1 MKAGRIA
8 VRYAR
13 ALFLTAR
20 EQDVLDDLKKDMEL
34 ILATVTEVENIR
46 NLLESPVVETGKKTA
61 MLVSLFE
68 GRVGDLALDFVRLVT
83 GNGREEYFGAIC
95 RHFIR
100 LYKAEKGIKIAR
112 IETARP
118 LTKDLRQKIISMITE
133 AFNASIELDEEVRE
147 DLIGGF
153 VLLVEDQR
161 LDSSVKGKLERIRKQ
176 LQQQ

>member
-1 MKAGRIA
+1 MKVGRIA

-20 EQDVLDDLKKDMEL
+20 EQEVLDNVKRDMEL
-34 ILATVTEVENIR
+34 ILATVTAVEDIR

-61 MLVSLFE
+61 ILVSLFE
-68 GRVGDLALDFVRLVT
+68 GRVGDLALDFIRLVT
-83 GNGREEYFGAIC
+83 GNGREEYFDAIC

-100 LYKAEKGIKIAR
+100 LYKAERGIKIAR

-118 LTKDLRQKIISMITE
+118 LTKDQRQQMVSMITK
-133 AFNASIELDEEVRE
+133 AFNASVELDEEVRE

-161 LDSSVKGKLERIRKQ
+161 LDSSVKGKLDRIKKQ
-176 LQQQ
+176 LQQ